1 MRLVT
6 TLVALALALNVVAL
20 SGQGRG
26 NGQAKKP
33 AAQTTRTKVET
44 PKGKTQTKQTTK
56 VETRTA
62 RVDARAAKAETKA
75 AKAETKAAK
84 AETKAARKTGTV
96 ATTTT
101 TTGTEITPTT
111 PTSQP
116 VKNPKLE
123 ARLQGML
130 PPDMTVQDAMAGFK
144 NWGQFVAAVHVSNN
158 LNIPFADLKAK
169 MTGMMPGPTPG
180 TTVQGTPTSLGQ
192 AIQSLKGGTT
202 VPDEGT
208 LTTTKIQTEV
218 KKAEDAATTDLRLTR
233 DRS

>member
-6 TLVALALALNVVAL
+6 TLVALALALNVAVL

-26 NGQAKKP
+26 NGQAKKQTP
-33 AAQTTRTKVET
+33 AVTRVKAD
-44 PKGKTQTKQTTK
+44 TTK
-56 VETRTA
+56 GQA
-62 RVDARAAKAETKA
+62 KAAAKAETRA

-101 TTGTEITPTT
+101 TPGTEITPTT
-111 PTSQP
+111 PTTRP

-130 PPDMTVQDAMAGFK
+130 PPDVTVQDAMAGFK

-169 MTGMMPGPTPG
+169 MTGITPGPTPG
-180 TTVQGTPTSLGQ
+180 TTVQGTTMSLGQ
-192 AIQSLKGGTT
+192 AIQSLKGTST
-202 VPDEGT
+202 VPAT
-208 LTTTKIQTEV
+208 QPLTTTTIQTEV
-218 KKAEDAATTDLRLTR
+218 KKAEDAAGTDLRRTR